1 MVLTHPKFFDFEAKL
16 LAATARL
23 KSVEHAKQCGG
34 ASCDEEDGKWD
45 PTKDL
50 VGSDLVVR

>member
-1 MVLTHPKFFDFEAKL
+1 MRGLCYYKL
-16 LAATARL
+16 LAVTDRL

-45 PTKDL
+45 PAKDL
-50 VGSDLVVR
+50 VGGDLVVL